1 MVRLRRLA
9 GVVIAVV
16 TLILVRSLGV
26 AINSPW
32 PLLGVIAAG
41 SCGLY
46 LALRLRRGLHGFD
59 LGDELK
65 MFAGAEFVL
74 LIVLAPQW
82 GLALRGNRLALA
94 LSGFPIVAHA
104 ALSACR
110 AFSSPSRRA
119 QALISYLLPTK
130 MAPVLIAEMTILVQA
145 LLFWR
150 RPRLRP
156 GQRSFT
162 SYGTLAPALLAV
174 LAISIVE
181 ILVLHLLLS
190 RISVDLAAVVTVIGA
205 AGFLY
210 IVGILKSL
218 QSLPTIVGF
227 DEVVARLGGL
237 QEVRFAKAN
246 VADVTLLPPCHPVS
260 VETAK
265 LSGMS
270 SPNVLIRL
278 REPVRMKGPFGR
290 EKDVT
295 ALALRLD
302 REREFIDSI
311 S

>member
-1 MVRLRRLA
+1 MIRFRRFA

-16 TLILVRSLGV
+16 TLLLLRRLGA
-26 AINSPW
+26 AISSPW
-32 PLLGVIAAG
+32 PLLGVIAVA

-46 LALRLRRGLHGFD
+46 LAFRLRRGLTDFVP
-59 LGDELK
+59 GDELK
-65 MFAGAEFVL
+65 MLAGAQFVL
-74 LIVLAPQW
+74 LIVLAPHW
-82 GLALRGNRLALA
+82 WLALRGNGLALA
-94 LSGFPIVAHA
+94 LLGFPLVAHVA
-104 ALSACR
+104 VSAWR
-110 AFSSPSRRA
+110 AFSSPGRRA
-119 QALISYLLPTK
+119 QALISYFLPTK
-130 MAPVLIAEMTILVQA
+130 MAPVLTAEMTILMQA

-190 RISVDLAAVVTVIGA
+190 RISVSLAAVVTVIGA

-260 VETAK
+260 KETAR

-278 REPVRMKGPFGR
+278 RQPVRLKGPFGR

-295 ALALRLD
+295 SLALRLD
-302 REREFIDSI
+302 REQEFVASF